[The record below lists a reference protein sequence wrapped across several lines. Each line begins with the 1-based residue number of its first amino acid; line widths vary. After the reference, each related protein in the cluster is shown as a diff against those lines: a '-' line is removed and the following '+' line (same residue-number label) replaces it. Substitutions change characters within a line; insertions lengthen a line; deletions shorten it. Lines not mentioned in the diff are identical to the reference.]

1 MSRRFR
7 VGLRSTLR
15 TSESTDLLVVG
26 LGNPGAEY
34 VGTRHNVGADVVVEL
49 CHRHGT
55 HLRRS
60 REQALVAE
68 VRIDGRRVALA
79 FPQTF
84 MNESGRSVGLLCR
97 RHGIEDLARLVV
109 VHDELDLPVGI
120 LRIKEGGGL
129 AGHNGLRS
137 VSDHLR
143 SRDYLRVRIG
153 VDRPPK
159 GRSGADYVLRR
170 PCREEAFDLTRTV
183 TEAAEAVE
191 AILRDGLDVAMGHYN
206 ARG

>member
-7 VGLRSTLR
+7 VGPRPTLR

-34 VGTRHNVGADVVVEL
+34 AGTRHNVGADVVGEL
-49 CHRHGT
+49 CQRHGV
-55 HLRRS
+55 HLRKS

-84 MNESGRSVGLLCR
+84 MNESGRSVGRLCR
-97 RHGIEDLARLVV
+97 RHGIQDPARLIVA
-109 VHDELDLPVGI
+109 HDELDLPVGI

-137 VSDHLR
+137 VSDHLHT
-143 SRDYLRVRIG
+143 RDYLRVRIG
-153 VDRPPK
+153 VGRPPE
-159 GRSGADYVLRR
+159 GRSGADHVLRR
-170 PCREEAFDLTRTV
+170 PGREEATDLARTV
-183 TEAAEAVE
+183 AEAAEAVE
-191 AILRDGLDVAMGHYN
+191 AILRDGLDAAMGRYN

>member
-7 VGLRSTLR
+7 VGLRSIFCADD
-15 TSESTDLLVVG
+15 SVDLLVVG

-49 CHRHGT
+49 CDRHGT
-55 HLRRS
+55 RLRRS

-68 VRIDGRRVALA
+68 VRIDGQRVALV

-84 MNESGRSVGLLCR
+84 MNKSGRSVSRLLR
-97 RHGIEDLARLVV
+97 QYGIEDPTRVVV

-120 LRIKEGGGL
+120 LRIKKGGGL

-143 SRDYLRVRIG
+143 TRDYLRVRIG
-153 VDRPPK
+153 VGRPPE
-159 GRSGADYVLRR
+159 GWSGADHVLCR
-170 PCREEAFDLTRTV
+170 PGSEEAVHLAGTV
-183 TEAAEAVE
+183 AEAADAIE
-191 AILRDGLDVAMGHYN
+191 AILREGIDATMGRYN
-206 ARG
+206 ARR

>member
-1 MSRRFR
+1 MSRRFG

-26 LGNPGAEY
+26 LGNPAGEY
-34 VGTRHNVGADVVVEL
+34 TGTRHNVGAEAVGEL
-49 CHRHGT
+49 CRRHEG

-68 VRIDGRRVALA
+68 VRIDGRRLALA
-79 FPQTF
+79 LPQTF
-84 MNESGRSVGLLCR
+84 MNESGRSVGRLCR
-97 RHGIEDLARLVV
+97 RHGIEDPARLVV
-109 VHDELDLPVGI
+109 IHDELDLPVGI

-143 SRDYLRVRIG
+143 TQDYLRVRIG
-153 VDRPPK
+153 VGRPPE
-159 GRSGADYVLRR
+159 GSSGADHVLGR
-170 PCREEAFDLTRTV
+170 PDREEATDLARTV
-183 TEAAEAVE
+183 VEAAEAVE
-191 AILRDGLDVAMGHYN
+191 SILRDGLDTAMGRYN
-206 ARG
+206 AQG

>member
-1 MSRRFR
+1 VSRRFR
-7 VGLRSTLR
+7 VGLKASSR
-15 TSESTDLLVVG
+15 TSEPTDLLVVG
-26 LGNPGAEY
+26 LGNPGADY
-34 VGTRHNVGADVVVEL
+34 VGTRHNVGAEVVVEL
-49 CHRHGT
+49 CHRHEV

-68 VRIDGRRVALA
+68 VQVDGRRLALA

-84 MNESGRSVGLLCR
+84 MNESGRSVGRLCR
-97 RHGIEDLARLVV
+97 RHGIEDPARLVV
-109 VHDELDLPVGI
+109 IHDELDLPVGI

-143 SRDYLRVRIG
+143 TRDYLRVRIG
-153 VDRPPK
+153 VGRPPE
-159 GRSGADYVLRR
+159 GHSGADHVLRR
-170 PCREEAFDLTRTV
+170 PDREEATALARTV

-191 AILRDGLDVAMGHYN
+191 SILCDGVDAAMGRYN
-206 ARG
+206 ARA